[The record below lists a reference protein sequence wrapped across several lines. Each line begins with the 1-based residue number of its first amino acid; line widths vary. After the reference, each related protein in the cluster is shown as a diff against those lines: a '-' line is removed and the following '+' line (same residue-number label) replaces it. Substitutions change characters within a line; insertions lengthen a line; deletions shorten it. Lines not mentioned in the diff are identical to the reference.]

1 MINIESELRIA
12 IKTGK
17 VLVGSKETMK
27 AVAHGRGKLVILAQN
42 CPDDVRRLITYYARL
57 SNIPTYTSSLSS
69 WELGAACGKSFMV
82 AALTVLDE
90 GDSGILKIVEGGD

>member
-1 MINIESELRIA
+1 MTSIENELRIA

-17 VLVGSKETMK
+17 ILLGSKETMR
-27 AVAHGRGKLVILAQN
+27 AVARGQGKLVILSRN
-42 CPDDVRRLITYYARL
+42 CPDDIRKLVAYYAKL
-57 SNIPTYTSSLSS
+57 SGIPMRISSLSS

-90 GDSGILKIVEGGD
+90 GDSDILKIAEEGG